1 MAFRFNLGDRVY
13 ATQNIDHNIRQGL
26 TGTITWQVDAC
37 KDTGWVGVQWD
48 ERLDNGHHCH
58 GTCPRGYGW
67 KVHDKFLELIESGE
81 NSIEDFSE
89 SEVED
94 FLLS

>member
-26 TGTITWQVDAC
+26 TGTITWQVDAYS
-37 KDTGWVGVQWD
+37 DIGLVGVQWD
-48 ERLDNGHHCH
+48 EKIDGGHHCY
-58 GTCPRGYGW
+58 GTCPRGHGW
-67 KVHDKFLELIESGE
+67 KVHDKFIELIGSTE
-81 NSIEDFSE
+81 NEIGDFSE
-89 SEVED
+89 SEVDD